1 MTAQNRLAACTALQL
16 TGSDMQKQPK
26 TDKEKQNDL
35 DMFHDILSLEDRL
48 RDLAEEKEDSLEDIL
63 GVYEPEN
70 D

>member
-1 MTAQNRLAACTALQL
+1 MKAQNRLAACTALQL
-16 TGSDMQKQPK
+16 TGFEMQKQPK
-26 TDKEKQNDL
+26 TYKEKQNDL

-63 GVYEPEN
+63 GVYDPEN